1 MMIVR
6 DNFMEKEI
14 EALRKSI
21 AGLTVNDQRNVTAIP
36 GLSLYKTESPTKP
49 ENILY
54 EPRICLIAQGA
65 KRVVLTDEAYIY
77 DESRFLL
84 TSVDMP
90 TLVQITRAS
99 KEKPYLGLILKLDPR
114 EISQLIADDNIPPP
128 SRRQPERGMFTGEI
142 TLPLLNAFRRL
153 IELLSEPENIPIL
166 APVIKR
172 EIFYRLLV
180 SDQGMRLRHIV
191 SAGSRGHQIGQ
202 VINRLKSNFA
212 SPLHIDSLA
221 KQANMSKSAFHHHFR
236 ILTAVSPLQFQKWLR
251 LNEARRLMLA
261 ERIDAA
267 TAAFQVGYESPSQF
281 SREYSRL
288 FGNPPLRDIEN
299 LRNIEGGGT

>member
-1 MMIVR
+1 
-6 DNFMEKEI
+6 METEI
-14 EALRKSI
+14 TALRKSI
-21 AGLTVNDQRNVTAIP
+21 AESTGNNERNITAIP
-36 GLSLYKTESPTKP
+36 GLSLYRTESPTKP
-49 ENILY
+49 ESILY
-54 EPRICLIAQGA
+54 EPRICVIAQGA
-65 KRVVLTDEAYIY
+65 KRVVLADEAYIY

-84 TSVDMP
+84 TSVDLP
-90 TLVQITRAS
+90 TFVQITKAS
-99 KEKPYLGLILKLDPR
+99 KEKPYLGLVLKLDHR
-114 EISQLIADDNIPPP
+114 EISQLIASDNLP
-128 SRRQPERGMFTGEI
+128 SLRRQQPERGMTTGEI

-191 SAGSRGHQIGQ
+191 SAGSRGHQIAQ
-202 VINRLKSNFA
+202 VISWLKSNFA
-212 SPLHIDSLA
+212 SPLHIDNLA
-221 KQANMSKSAFHHHFR
+221 KQAKMSRSAFHHHFR
-236 ILTAVSPLQFQKWLR
+236 ILTAMSPLQFQKSLR

-267 TAAFQVGYESPSQF
+267 NAAFQVGYESPSQF

-288 FGNPPLRDIEN
+288 FGSPPLRDIHN
-299 LRNIEGGGT
+299 LRNFETSIPHKEHK